1 MRVGRRRGP
10 GPHAAVDDGDGA
22 RAVPVGR
29 HARRRHPA
37 RLAEARAA
45 ANAQVEVKAEAA
57 RVLAVDNAVVED
69 AVRHTH

>member
-1 MRVGRRRGP
+1 
-10 GPHAAVDDGDGA
+10 
-22 RAVPVGR
+22 VGR